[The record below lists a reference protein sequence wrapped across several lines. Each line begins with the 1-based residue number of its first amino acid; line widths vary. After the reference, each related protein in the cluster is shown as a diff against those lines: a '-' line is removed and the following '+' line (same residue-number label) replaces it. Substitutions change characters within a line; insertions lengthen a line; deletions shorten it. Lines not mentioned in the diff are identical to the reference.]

1 MKYFGR
7 FYLDNEKDIIVELYR
22 ESDELYYV
30 LRTPNHNTGNL
41 ITNFA
46 RLCGLDISY
55 DDNGL
60 KVVRGKIPAYIDA
73 DNRLMYIL
81 RFGNTKVANIF
92 PNGRVELKA
101 TIPAVSKTLMS
112 QTKNYRL
119 DEART
124 IIKTYIL
131 NDYKFRSDLHTHM
144 NANLS
149 GDILIAMAIRHQIR
163 YPLYYIKKLELRL
176 SERQEAMLRSQREKV
191 AEEYKDSKLKGKYLT
206 RKIDDNTFINFADL
220 ILRNIRNSSYNINR
234 IRASLS
240 ILKDGQAVFTN
251 LEKVYLYRY
260 VFTKGQPS
268 DYRVK
273 TDNYTSIEDRD
284 IRNYLTQM
292 FEDEKKHS
300 YSLFQDK
307 LLWIARTYQK
317 QGIDYVEI
325 SDTTLVK
332 KEASVRML
340 KEVHEVMDR
349 ITEETG
355 VTIRFLASLRRIPLT
370 LIRDQITA
378 SDYLQENLRVLRAV
392 AVDPYIAGSDIVGEE
407 INDIRELE
415 PVIRELTHIAND
427 NQGFSI
433 RIHAGENDGLKDNVE
448 NSIRCVEESL
458 LPGQKMPQIRIGHG
472 LFTANLRSEKGRR
485 LMEYMKDNDV
495 VLEFQITSNV
505 RLNNLNQ
512 ISNHPLKKY
521 LAGGIKCVQGT
532 DGAAIYGTNPI
543 DEQLS
548 LEKLLHLSTDD
559 MGRMK
564 KAETEIVRKSLKNF
578 ADKKKR
584 FAELLKGRDIE
595 EYLSERINETEGFIS
610 EEVTDN
616 RVESGLLLNDFIQEM
631 PWDKYPV
638 IIAGGSFN
646 NDTHVTRITD
656 GGKKIIRDLVSR
668 LDRNKVFFVIGDG
681 RSGYERYL
689 VENNNGFD
697 IYAIVPA
704 VISRSEKEYF
714 YKNKLKA
721 VISTEMNR
729 MGLYKSFNYEIFER
743 RESTVIAFD
752 GNSAVLNLIQEARNG
767 KGKAHI
773 FASSHSK
780 SLKNKAESLQG
791 YIRLFGWNDDIVSA
805 IEDIV
810 AQASTQEVQG
820 RE

>member
-92 PNGRVELKA
+92 PDGRVELKA

-112 QTKNYRL
+112 QTKDYKL

-149 GDILIAMAIRHQIR
+149 GDILIALAIRHQIR

-268 DYRVK
+268 DYRVR

-332 KEASVRML
+332 KDAAVKML

-370 LIRDQITA
+370 LVRDQITA

-427 NQGFSI
+427 NPGFSI

-564 KAETEIVRKSLKNF
+564 KAETEIVRKSLRNF

-810 AQASTQEVQG
+810 AQASTQEVQ
-820 RE
+820 

>member
-55 DDNGL
+55 DENGL

-92 PNGRVELKA
+92 PDGRVELKA

-149 GDILIAMAIRHQIR
+149 GDILIALAIRHQIR

-220 ILRNIRNSSYNINR
+220 ILRNIRNSSYNINK

-332 KEASVRML
+332 K
-340 KEVHEVMDR
+340 D
-349 ITEETG
+349 
-355 VTIRFLASLRRIPLT
+355 
-370 LIRDQITA
+370 
-378 SDYLQENLRVLRAV
+378 
-392 AVDPYIAGSDIVGEE
+392 
-407 INDIRELE
+407 
-415 PVIRELTHIAND
+415 
-427 NQGFSI
+427 
-433 RIHAGENDGLKDNVE
+433 
-448 NSIRCVEESL
+448 
-458 LPGQKMPQIRIGHG
+458 
-472 LFTANLRSEKGRR
+472 
-485 LMEYMKDNDV
+485 
-495 VLEFQITSNV
+495 
-505 RLNNLNQ
+505 
-512 ISNHPLKKY
+512 
-521 LAGGIKCVQGT
+521 
-532 DGAAIYGTNPI
+532 AA
-543 DEQLS
+543 
-548 LEKLLHLSTDD
+548 
-559 MGRMK
+559 
-564 KAETEIVRKSLKNF
+564 
-578 ADKKKR
+578 
-584 FAELLKGRDIE
+584 
-595 EYLSERINETEGFIS
+595 
-610 EEVTDN
+610 
-616 RVESGLLLNDFIQEM
+616 
-631 PWDKYPV
+631 
-638 IIAGGSFN
+638 
-646 NDTHVTRITD
+646 
-656 GGKKIIRDLVSR
+656 
-668 LDRNKVFFVIGDG
+668 
-681 RSGYERYL
+681 
-689 VENNNGFD
+689 
-697 IYAIVPA
+697 
-704 VISRSEKEYF
+704 
-714 YKNKLKA
+714 
-721 VISTEMNR
+721 
-729 MGLYKSFNYEIFER
+729 
-743 RESTVIAFD
+743 
-752 GNSAVLNLIQEARNG
+752 
-767 KGKAHI
+767 
-773 FASSHSK
+773 
-780 SLKNKAESLQG
+780 
-791 YIRLFGWNDDIVSA
+791 
-805 IEDIV
+805 
-810 AQASTQEVQG
+810 
-820 RE
+820 

>member
-92 PNGRVELKA
+92 PDGRVELKA

-149 GDILIAMAIRHQIR
+149 GDILIALAIRHQIR

-220 ILRNIRNSSYNINR
+220 ILRNIRNSSYNINK

-332 KEASVRML
+332 KDAAVKML

-370 LIRDQITA
+370 LVRDQITA

-427 NQGFSI
+427 NPGFSI

-564 KAETEIVRKSLKNF
+564 KAETEIVRKSLRNF

-810 AQASTQEVQG
+810 AQASTQEVQ
-820 RE
+820 

>member
-810 AQASTQEVQG
+810 AQASTQEVQ
-820 RE
+820 

>member
-92 PNGRVELKA
+92 PDGRVELKA

-112 QTKNYRL
+112 QTKDYKL

-149 GDILIAMAIRHQIR
+149 GDILIALAIRHQIR

-268 DYRVK
+268 DYRVR

-292 FEDEKKHS
+292 FEDERRYS
-300 YSLFQDK
+300 NSLFQDK

-332 KEASVRML
+332 KDAAVKML

-370 LIRDQITA
+370 LVRDQITA

-427 NQGFSI
+427 NPGFSI

-564 KAETEIVRKSLKNF
+564 KAETEIVRKSLRNF

-656 GGKKIIRDLVSR
+656 GGKKIIRDLLSR

-810 AQASTQEVQG
+810 AQASTQEVQ
-820 RE
+820 

>member
-22 ESDELYYV
+22 ENDELYYV

-46 RLCGLDISY
+46 RLCSLDISY

-92 PNGRVELKA
+92 PDGRVELKA

-112 QTKNYRL
+112 QTKDYKL

-149 GDILIAMAIRHQIR
+149 GDILIALAIRHQIR

-268 DYRVK
+268 DYRVR

-332 KEASVRML
+332 KDAAVKML

-370 LIRDQITA
+370 LVRDQITA

-427 NQGFSI
+427 NPGFSI

-564 KAETEIVRKSLKNF
+564 KAETEIVRKSLRNF

-656 GGKKIIRDLVSR
+656 GGKKIIRDLLSR

-810 AQASTQEVQG
+810 AQASTQEVQ
-820 RE
+820 

>member
-92 PNGRVELKA
+92 PDGRVELKA

-149 GDILIAMAIRHQIR
+149 GDILIALAIRHQIR

-240 ILKDGQAVFTN
+240 ILNDGQAVFTN

-332 KEASVRML
+332 KDAAVKML

-370 LIRDQITA
+370 LVRDQITA

-427 NQGFSI
+427 NPGFSI

-564 KAETEIVRKSLKNF
+564 KAETEIVRKSLRNF

-791 YIRLFGWNDDIVSA
+791 YIRLFGWNDDIVSV

-810 AQASTQEVQG
+810 AQASTQEVQ
-820 RE
+820 

>member
-92 PNGRVELKA
+92 PDGRVELKA

-149 GDILIAMAIRHQIR
+149 GDILIALAIRHQIR

-332 KEASVRML
+332 KDAAVKML

-370 LIRDQITA
+370 LVRDQITA

-427 NQGFSI
+427 NPGFSI

-564 KAETEIVRKSLKNF
+564 KAETEIVRKSLRNF

-810 AQASTQEVQG
+810 AQASTQEVQ
-820 RE
+820 

>member
-46 RLCGLDISY
+46 RLCSLDISY
-55 DDNGL
+55 DENGL

-92 PNGRVELKA
+92 PDGRVELKA

-149 GDILIAMAIRHQIR
+149 GDILIALAIRHQIR

-220 ILRNIRNSSYNINR
+220 ILRNIRNSSYNINK

-268 DYRVK
+268 DYRVG
-273 TDNYTSIEDRD
+273 TDNYGSIEDKD

-300 YSLFQDK
+300 YNLFQDK

-332 KEASVRML
+332 KDAAVKML

-370 LIRDQITA
+370 LVRDQITA

-392 AVDPYIAGSDIVGEE
+392 AIDPYIAGSDIVGEE

-427 NQGFSI
+427 NPGFSI

-656 GGKKIIRDLVSR
+656 GGKKIIRDLLSR

-810 AQASTQEVQG
+810 AQASTQEVQ
-820 RE
+820 

>member
-1 MKYFGR
+1 
-7 FYLDNEKDIIVELYR
+7 
-22 ESDELYYV
+22 
-30 LRTPNHNTGNL
+30 
-41 ITNFA
+41 
-46 RLCGLDISY
+46 
-55 DDNGL
+55 
-60 KVVRGKIPAYIDA
+60 
-73 DNRLMYIL
+73 
-81 RFGNTKVANIF
+81 
-92 PNGRVELKA
+92 
-101 TIPAVSKTLMS
+101 
-112 QTKNYRL
+112 
-119 DEART
+119 
-124 IIKTYIL
+124 
-131 NDYKFRSDLHTHM
+131 
-144 NANLS
+144 
-149 GDILIAMAIRHQIR
+149 
-163 YPLYYIKKLELRL
+163 
-176 SERQEAMLRSQREKV
+176 
-191 AEEYKDSKLKGKYLT
+191 
-206 RKIDDNTFINFADL
+206 
-220 ILRNIRNSSYNINR
+220 
-234 IRASLS
+234 
-240 ILKDGQAVFTN
+240 
-251 LEKVYLYRY
+251 
-260 VFTKGQPS
+260 
-268 DYRVK
+268 
-273 TDNYTSIEDRD
+273 
-284 IRNYLTQM
+284 
-292 FEDEKKHS
+292 
-300 YSLFQDK
+300 
-307 LLWIARTYQK
+307 
-317 QGIDYVEI
+317 
-325 SDTTLVK
+325 
-332 KEASVRML
+332 
-340 KEVHEVMDR
+340 
-349 ITEETG
+349 
-355 VTIRFLASLRRIPLT
+355 
-370 LIRDQITA
+370 
-378 SDYLQENLRVLRAV
+378 
-392 AVDPYIAGSDIVGEE
+392 
-407 INDIRELE
+407 
-415 PVIRELTHIAND
+415 
-427 NQGFSI
+427 
-433 RIHAGENDGLKDNVE
+433 
-448 NSIRCVEESL
+448 
-458 LPGQKMPQIRIGHG
+458 MPQIRIGHG

-656 GGKKIIRDLVSR
+656 GGKKIIRDLLSR
-668 LDRNKVFFVIGDG
+668 LDKNKVFFVIGDG

-689 VENNNGFD
+689 VDNNAGFD
-697 IYAIVPA
+697 IYAVVPA
-704 VISRSEKEYF
+704 VINRNEKEYF
-714 YKNKLKA
+714 YKNKLNA

-767 KGKAHI
+767 KGRAHI

-791 YIRLFGWNDDIVSA
+791 YIRLFGWNDDIVSS

-810 AQASTQEVQG
+810 AQASMQEVQ
-820 RE
+820 

>member
-22 ESDELYYV
+22 ENDELYYV

-46 RLCGLDISY
+46 RLCSLDISY
-55 DDNGL
+55 DDIGL

-92 PNGRVELKA
+92 PDGRVELKA

-112 QTKNYRL
+112 QTKDYKL

-131 NDYKFRSDLHTHM
+131 NDCKFRSDLHTHM

-149 GDILIAMAIRHQIR
+149 GDILIALAISHQIR
-163 YPLYYIKKLELRL
+163 YPLYYVKKLELRL
-176 SERQEAMLRSQREKV
+176 SERQEAMLKTQREKV
-191 AEEYKDSKLKGKYLT
+191 AEKYRDSRLKGKYLT

-220 ILRNIRNSSYNINR
+220 ILRNIRNSSYNINK

-268 DYRVK
+268 DYRVS
-273 TDNYTSIEDRD
+273 TDNYGSIEDKD

-332 KEASVRML
+332 KDAAVKML

-370 LIRDQITA
+370 LVRDQITA

-392 AVDPYIAGSDIVGEE
+392 AIDPYIAGSDIVGEE

-427 NQGFSI
+427 NPGFSI

-610 EEVTDN
+610 EEVNDN

-656 GGKKIIRDLVSR
+656 GGKKIIRDLLNR
-668 LDRNKVFFVIGDG
+668 LDKNKVFFVIGDG

-689 VENNNGFD
+689 VDNNAGFD

-704 VISRSEKEYF
+704 VINRNEKEYF

-767 KGKAHI
+767 KGRAHI

-780 SLKNKAESLQG
+780 SLKNKAESLHG
-791 YIRLFGWNDDIVSA
+791 YIRLFGWNDDIVSS

-810 AQASTQEVQG
+810 AQASMPEVQ
-820 RE
+820 

>member
-92 PNGRVELKA
+92 PDGRVELKA

-112 QTKNYRL
+112 QTKDYKL

-149 GDILIAMAIRHQIR
+149 GDILIALAIRHQIR

-332 KEASVRML
+332 KDAAVKML

-370 LIRDQITA
+370 LVRDQITA

-427 NQGFSI
+427 NPGFSI

-564 KAETEIVRKSLKNF
+564 KAETEIVRKSLRNF

-656 GGKKIIRDLVSR
+656 GGKKIIRDLLSR

-810 AQASTQEVQG
+810 AQASTQEVQ
-820 RE
+820 

>member
-22 ESDELYYV
+22 ENDELYYV

-46 RLCGLDISY
+46 RLCSLDISY

-92 PNGRVELKA
+92 PDGRVELKA

-149 GDILIAMAIRHQIR
+149 GDILIALAIRHQIR

-268 DYRVK
+268 DYRVR

-332 KEASVRML
+332 KDAAVKML

-370 LIRDQITA
+370 LVRDQITA

-427 NQGFSI
+427 NPGFSI

-564 KAETEIVRKSLKNF
+564 KAETEIVRKSLRNF

-810 AQASTQEVQG
+810 AQASTQEVQ
-820 RE
+820 

>member
-92 PNGRVELKA
+92 PDGRVELKA

-112 QTKNYRL
+112 QTKDYKL

-149 GDILIAMAIRHQIR
+149 GDILIALAIRHQIR

-234 IRASLS
+234 IRASMS

-332 KEASVRML
+332 KDAAVKML

-370 LIRDQITA
+370 LVRDQITA

-427 NQGFSI
+427 NPGFSI

-656 GGKKIIRDLVSR
+656 GGKKIIRDLLSR

-689 VENNNGFD
+689 VDNNSGFD

-810 AQASTQEVQG
+810 AQASTQEVQ
-820 RE
+820 

>member
-92 PNGRVELKA
+92 PDGRVELKA

-112 QTKNYRL
+112 QTKDYKL

-149 GDILIAMAIRHQIR
+149 GDILIALAIRHQIR

-220 ILRNIRNSSYNINR
+220 ILRNIRNSSYNINK

-332 KEASVRML
+332 KDAAVKML

-370 LIRDQITA
+370 LVRDQITA

-427 NQGFSI
+427 NPGFSI

-564 KAETEIVRKSLKNF
+564 KAETEIVRKSLRNF

-791 YIRLFGWNDDIVSA
+791 YIRLFGWNDDIVSV

-810 AQASTQEVQG
+810 AQASTQEVQ
-820 RE
+820 

>member
-92 PNGRVELKA
+92 PDGRVELKA

-112 QTKNYRL
+112 QTKDYKL

-149 GDILIAMAIRHQIR
+149 GDILIALAIRHQIR

-332 KEASVRML
+332 KDAAVKML

-370 LIRDQITA
+370 LVRDQITA

-427 NQGFSI
+427 NPGFSI

-810 AQASTQEVQG
+810 AQASTQEVQ
-820 RE
+820 

>member
-46 RLCGLDISY
+46 RLCSLDISY
-55 DDNGL
+55 DENGL

-92 PNGRVELKA
+92 PDGRVELKA

-149 GDILIAMAIRHQIR
+149 GDILIALAIRHQIR

-176 SERQEAMLRSQREKV
+176 SERQEAMLKTQREKV
-191 AEEYKDSKLKGKYLT
+191 AEEYRDSKLKGKYLT

-220 ILRNIRNSSYNINR
+220 ILRNIRNSSYNINK

-292 FEDEKKHS
+292 FEDEKRFS
-300 YSLFQDK
+300 NSLFQDK

-332 KEASVRML
+332 KDAAVKML

-370 LIRDQITA
+370 LVRDQITA

-427 NQGFSI
+427 NPGFSI

-656 GGKKIIRDLVSR
+656 GGKKIIRDLLNR
-668 LDRNKVFFVIGDG
+668 LDKNKVFFVIGDG

-767 KGKAHI
+767 KGRAHI

-810 AQASTQEVQG
+810 AQASTQEVQ
-820 RE
+820 

>member
-55 DDNGL
+55 DENGL

-92 PNGRVELKA
+92 PDGRVELKA

-149 GDILIAMAIRHQIR
+149 GDILIALAIRHQIR

-220 ILRNIRNSSYNINR
+220 ILRNIRNSSYNINK

-332 KEASVRML
+332 KDAAVKML

-370 LIRDQITA
+370 LVRDQITA

-392 AVDPYIAGSDIVGEE
+392 AIDPYIAGSDIVGEE

-427 NQGFSI
+427 NPGFSI

-610 EEVTDN
+610 EEVNDN

-656 GGKKIIRDLVSR
+656 GGKKIIRDLLNR
-668 LDRNKVFFVIGDG
+668 LDKNKVFFVIGDG

-689 VENNNGFD
+689 VDNNAGFD

-704 VISRSEKEYF
+704 VINRNEKEYF

-767 KGKAHI
+767 KGRAHI

-780 SLKNKAESLQG
+780 SLKNKAESLHG
-791 YIRLFGWNDDIVSA
+791 YIRLFGWNDDIVSS

-810 AQASTQEVQG
+810 AQASMPEVQ
-820 RE
+820 

>member
-1 MKYFGR
+1 
-7 FYLDNEKDIIVELYR
+7 
-22 ESDELYYV
+22 
-30 LRTPNHNTGNL
+30 
-41 ITNFA
+41 
-46 RLCGLDISY
+46 
-55 DDNGL
+55 
-60 KVVRGKIPAYIDA
+60 
-73 DNRLMYIL
+73 
-81 RFGNTKVANIF
+81 
-92 PNGRVELKA
+92 
-101 TIPAVSKTLMS
+101 
-112 QTKNYRL
+112 
-119 DEART
+119 
-124 IIKTYIL
+124 
-131 NDYKFRSDLHTHM
+131 
-144 NANLS
+144 
-149 GDILIAMAIRHQIR
+149 
-163 YPLYYIKKLELRL
+163 
-176 SERQEAMLRSQREKV
+176 MLRSQREKV

-220 ILRNIRNSSYNINR
+220 ILRNIRNSSYNINK

-370 LIRDQITA
+370 LVRDQITA

-427 NQGFSI
+427 NPGFSI

-564 KAETEIVRKSLKNF
+564 KAETEIVRKSLRNF

-656 GGKKIIRDLVSR
+656 GGKKIIRDLLSR

-704 VISRSEKEYF
+704 VISRIEKEYF

-810 AQASTQEVQG
+810 AQASTQEVQ
-820 RE
+820 

>member
-1 MKYFGR
+1 MNYFGR

-46 RLCGLDISY
+46 RLCSLDISY
-55 DDNGL
+55 DENGL

-92 PNGRVELKA
+92 PDGRVELKA

-149 GDILIAMAIRHQIR
+149 GDILIALAIRHQIR

-332 KEASVRML
+332 KDAAVKML

-370 LIRDQITA
+370 LVRDQITA

-392 AVDPYIAGSDIVGEE
+392 AIDPYIAGSDIVGEE

-427 NQGFSI
+427 NPGFSI

-656 GGKKIIRDLVSR
+656 GGKKIIRDLLSR

-689 VENNNGFD
+689 VDNNSGFD

-791 YIRLFGWNDDIVSA
+791 YIRLFGWNDDIVSV

-810 AQASTQEVQG
+810 AQASTQEVQ
-820 RE
+820 

>member
-92 PNGRVELKA
+92 PDGRVELKA

-112 QTKNYRL
+112 QTKDYKL

-149 GDILIAMAIRHQIR
+149 GDILIALAIRHQIR

-268 DYRVK
+268 DYRVS

-332 KEASVRML
+332 KDAAVKML

-370 LIRDQITA
+370 LVRDQITA

-427 NQGFSI
+427 NPGFSI

-564 KAETEIVRKSLKNF
+564 KAETEIVRKSLRNF

-810 AQASTQEVQG
+810 AQASTQEVQ
-820 RE
+820 

>member
-92 PNGRVELKA
+92 PDGRVELKA

-112 QTKNYRL
+112 QTKDYKL

-149 GDILIAMAIRHQIR
+149 GDILIALAIRHQIR

-176 SERQEAMLRSQREKV
+176 SERQKAMLRSQREKV

-292 FEDEKKHS
+292 FEDERRYS
-300 YSLFQDK
+300 NSLFQDK

-332 KEASVRML
+332 KDAAVKML

-370 LIRDQITA
+370 LVRDQITA

-427 NQGFSI
+427 NPGFSI

-564 KAETEIVRKSLKNF
+564 KAETEIVRKSLRNF

-646 NDTHVTRITD
+646 NVTHVTRITD

-729 MGLYKSFNYEIFER
+729 MGLYKSFNYDIFER

-810 AQASTQEVQG
+810 AQASTQEVQ
-820 RE
+820 

>member
-22 ESDELYYV
+22 ENDELYYV

-46 RLCGLDISY
+46 RLCSLDISY

-92 PNGRVELKA
+92 PDGRVELKA

-112 QTKNYRL
+112 QTKDYKL

-149 GDILIAMAIRHQIR
+149 GDILIALAIRHQIR

-220 ILRNIRNSSYNINR
+220 ILRNIRNSSYNINK

-332 KEASVRML
+332 KDAAVKML

-370 LIRDQITA
+370 LVRDQITA

-427 NQGFSI
+427 NPGFSI

-564 KAETEIVRKSLKNF
+564 KAETEIVRKSLRNF

-810 AQASTQEVQG
+810 AQASTQEVQ
-820 RE
+820 

>member
-22 ESDELYYV
+22 ENDELYYV

-46 RLCGLDISY
+46 RLCSLDISY
-55 DDNGL
+55 DDIGL

-92 PNGRVELKA
+92 PDGRVELKA

-112 QTKNYRL
+112 QTKDYKL

-131 NDYKFRSDLHTHM
+131 NDCKFRSDLHTHM

-149 GDILIAMAIRHQIR
+149 GDILIALAISHQIR
-163 YPLYYIKKLELRL
+163 YPLYYVKKLELRL
-176 SERQEAMLRSQREKV
+176 SERQEAMLKTQREKV
-191 AEEYKDSKLKGKYLT
+191 AEKYRDSRLKGKYLT

-220 ILRNIRNSSYNINR
+220 ILRNIRNSSYNINK

-268 DYRVK
+268 DYRVS
-273 TDNYTSIEDRD
+273 TDNYGSIEDKD

-332 KEASVRML
+332 KDAAVKML

-370 LIRDQITA
+370 LVRDQITA

-392 AVDPYIAGSDIVGEE
+392 AIDPYIAGSDIVGEE

-427 NQGFSI
+427 NPGFSI

-656 GGKKIIRDLVSR
+656 GGKKIIRDLLSR

-810 AQASTQEVQG
+810 AQASTQEVQ
-820 RE
+820 

>member
-149 GDILIAMAIRHQIR
+149 GDILIALAIRHQIR
-163 YPLYYIKKLELRL
+163 YPLYYIKKMELRL

-268 DYRVK
+268 DYRVR

-292 FEDEKKHS
+292 FEDERRYS
-300 YSLFQDK
+300 NSLFQDK

-332 KEASVRML
+332 KDAAVKML

-370 LIRDQITA
+370 LVRDQITA

-427 NQGFSI
+427 NPGFSI

-631 PWDKYPV
+631 P
-638 IIAGGSFN
+638 G
-646 NDTHVTRITD
+646 
-656 GGKKIIRDLVSR
+656 
-668 LDRNKVFFVIGDG
+668 
-681 RSGYERYL
+681 
-689 VENNNGFD
+689 
-697 IYAIVPA
+697 
-704 VISRSEKEYF
+704 
-714 YKNKLKA
+714 
-721 VISTEMNR
+721 
-729 MGLYKSFNYEIFER
+729 
-743 RESTVIAFD
+743 
-752 GNSAVLNLIQEARNG
+752 
-767 KGKAHI
+767 
-773 FASSHSK
+773 
-780 SLKNKAESLQG
+780 
-791 YIRLFGWNDDIVSA
+791 
-805 IEDIV
+805 
-810 AQASTQEVQG
+810 
-820 RE
+820 